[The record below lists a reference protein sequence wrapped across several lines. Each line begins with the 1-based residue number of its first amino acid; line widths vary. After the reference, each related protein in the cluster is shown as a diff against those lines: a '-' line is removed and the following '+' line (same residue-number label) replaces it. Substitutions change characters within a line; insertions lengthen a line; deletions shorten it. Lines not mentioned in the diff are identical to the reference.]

1 MSSSTERS
9 APGALLLFDI
19 DGTLLLS
26 GGAGGRAMTRAFH
39 DVFGHD
45 EAFSGVHMAGR
56 TDRFLVS
63 GALARAGLPDT
74 DEQHR
79 RFYDAYLPTLAEEI
93 GRPPTGRY
101 ALLPG
106 VLALLD
112 QLRQRADAHLALLT
126 GNHEVAARIKL
137 AHFGLG
143 SHFTWGVFG
152 DESPVREDLGRLAM
166 RRAAER
172 GLPTS
177 RAVVIGDTPQDVDTA
192 RAMGARAVAVA
203 TGTYEVVTLR
213 AAGADV
219 VLEDLGD
226 TDHVLRLLL

>member
-1 MSSSTERS
+1 MSSSTEPG
-9 APGALLLFDI
+9 AGGALLLFDI

-45 EAFSGVHMAGR
+45 QAFNGVHMAGR
-56 TDRFLVS
+56 TDRFLIS
-63 GALARAGLPDT
+63 GALARTGLPDT

-79 RFYDAYLPTLAEEI
+79 RFYEAYLPLLAEEI
-93 GRPPTGRY
+93 EQPPTGRY

-106 VLALLD
+106 VAALLEH
-112 QLRQRADAHLALLT
+112 LAGRADVHLALLT
-126 GNHEVAARIKL
+126 GNHETAARIKL
-137 AHFGLG
+137 AHFGIA
-143 SHFTWGVFG
+143 SYFPWGVFG
-152 DESPVREDLGRLAM
+152 DESPVREDLGRLAL

-177 RAVVIGDTPQDVDTA
+177 RLAVIGDTPQDVETA
-192 RAMGARAVAVA
+192 RAAGARAVAVA
-203 TGTYEVVTLR
+203 TGTFPAAALT

-226 TDHVLRLLL
+226 TARVLDLLV